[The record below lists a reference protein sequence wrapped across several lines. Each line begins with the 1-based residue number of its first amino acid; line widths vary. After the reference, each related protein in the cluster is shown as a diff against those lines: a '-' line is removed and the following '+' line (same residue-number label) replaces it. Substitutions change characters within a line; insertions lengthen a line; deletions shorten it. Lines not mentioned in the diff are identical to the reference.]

1 MKSKKRSRNV
11 TTQMLVVFLS
21 LAVLLTARTGSAQQ
35 IAPPQLSEPGQVQKV
50 QVQSLK
56 NAIRLMASEKEKLA
70 AQIDSLSSRL
80 QVTRDEQNQLFEK
93 QFALGVSVDS
103 YGELTRSLQSQKVQL
118 VIDLAGLDARRKA
131 LQLASK
137 EMRKSEDEQIIAPL
151 IEMVKLAKRTL
162 DEQTQAQQHGSA
174 GAADVREAE
183 RKLLM
188 SQIQLAEAQR
198 SQSKTSNISNDLFE
212 TSLSRAE
219 KQARLTVVEKMLSSL
234 AQARDVVDRTKQLG
248 MRAEGINQ
256 SILKVSNRYEQVEFD
271 LSQTKTELEQIER
284 AE

>member
-1 MKSKKRSRNV
+1 
-11 TTQMLVVFLS
+11 
-21 LAVLLTARTGSAQQ
+21 
-35 IAPPQLSEPGQVQKV
+35 
-50 QVQSLK
+50 
-56 NAIRLMASEKEKLA
+56 MASEKEKLA